1 MEILFID
8 TSSKNIEFGYSTES
22 EIIIK
27 EKLDIHH
34 GADSLTYFLK
44 ESFTKNKLNFK
55 KIDVVSL
62 SNGPGS
68 FTGLRIGSAIAKG
81 ICFANSSKLIL
92 LPTLDI
98 IAGKNKSD
106 KKIIPL
112 IFSNTK
118 SREFY
123 FSEYIFQTDMLKRIS
138 DYKTGILED
147 IILIDAEFVINEE
160 PDADIKDAFGGRL
173 TDVSHKSNIDSMH
186 KLTREFI
193 ELGKFGDYKTSEP
206 YYMKE
211 FVPKI

>member
-8 TSSKNIEFGYSTES
+8 TSSKNIEFGYSIES

-27 EKLDIHH
+27 EKLDSHH
-34 GADSLTYFLK
+34 SADSLTYFIK
-44 ESFTKNKLNFK
+44 ESFTKNNLNLK

-81 ICFANSSKLIL
+81 ICFANNSKLIL

-98 IAGKNKSD
+98 IAGKYKSD

-123 FSEYIFQTDMLKRIS
+123 FSEYVSHPDKLNRIS
-138 DYKTGILED
+138 DYQTGLLED

-160 PDADIKDAFGGRL
+160 IDEDINDAFSGRL
-173 TDVSHKSNIDSMH
+173 TDVSGQSNINSMH
-186 KLTREFI
+186 ELTKEFI
-193 ELGKFGDYKTSEP
+193 EHGKFSDYKTSEP